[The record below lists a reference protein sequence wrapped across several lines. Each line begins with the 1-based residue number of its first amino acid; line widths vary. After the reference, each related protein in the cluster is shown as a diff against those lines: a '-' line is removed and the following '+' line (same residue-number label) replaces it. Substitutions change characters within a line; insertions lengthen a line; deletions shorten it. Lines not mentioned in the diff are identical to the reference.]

1 MIKDISYSAY
11 ILPVRDGQ
19 VALLKYGENGY
30 GPIGGRLDDGED
42 FLTALRRELTEELGE
57 SASALADSAVE
68 IPVPYAFRHPTAE
81 RAQRRGALAEEHHFF
96 IVHIPD
102 DMELNFC
109 ENRPEEISVAWV
121 APDDL
126 LNPKITPF
134 DDVRDFYA
142 LHILPN
148 LGCKF
153 SMSLRPEY
161 YEMVRS
167 GEKDIELRL
176 YDEKRRRMHNG
187 DIILIYNAQIRKLMV
202 GHPFSARNAITGT
215 SILEKYTSN
224 GLGTKFKTIIEKWAR
239 ENNVHKLEAET
250 FQKNMR
256 SIGNLL
262 KNGYEIVG
270 VSHDVAFID
279 GEYYHQYNLEKILE
293 K

>member
-1 MIKDISYSAY
+1 MIKDVSYSAY
-11 ILPVRDGQ
+11 VLPVCDGKI
-19 VALLKYGENGY
+19 ALLKYGENGY

-68 IPVPYAFRHPTAE
+68 IPVPYAFRHPTHE
-81 RAQRRGALAEEHHFF
+81 RAQKRGAWAEEHHFF
-96 IVHIPD
+96 IVQIPN

-134 DDVRDFYA
+134 DDMREFYSN
-142 LHILPN
+142 HILPN
-148 LGCKF
+148 LNCRL

-176 YDEKRRRMHNG
+176 YDEKRRRMRNG
-187 DIILIYNAQIRKLMV
+187 DTVLIYNAQNHNDYIRAKIVRLHIAKSFADLATKISMPRTGFASLNALM
-202 GHPFSARNAITGT
+202 SA
-215 SILEKYTSN
+215 
-224 GLGTKFKTIIEKWAR
+224 IEKFYDT
-239 ENNVHKLEAET
+239 EMESKY
-250 FQKNMR
+250 
-256 SIGNLL
+256 G
-262 KNGYEIVG
+262 IVG
-270 VSHDVAFID
+270 I
-279 GEYYHQYNLEKILE
+279 ELEVL
-293 K
+293 